1 MTARAAHEH
10 EAEIERLI
18 DNWARWPGWTG
29 GTSSRSSV
37 AWIMDFVS
45 RRQSMQG
52 ASVPVM
58 GGEAADTQA
67 ALMRMQPQLQEAIV
81 AYYTCSG
88 DLHARLFA
96 FNYRKRGRNRI
107 GERAFQYRVAAA
119 REEFWMYWTLV
130 RERARR
136 VGDRNRGTNPG
147 LATVVAEVPAPRQ
160 VPASG
165 PWVPVDPAPKPA

>member
-45 RRQSMQG
+45 RRQSLQG

-67 ALMRMQPQLQEAIV
+67 ALMRMQPHLQEAIV

-96 FNYRKRGRNRI
+96 FNYRKRGKNRI
-107 GERAFQYRVAAA
+107 GERAFRYRVAAA

-130 RERARR
+130 RSRARH
-136 VGDRNRGTNPG
+136 VGDRNRATNPG
-147 LATVVAEVPAPRQ
+147 LAGVRPEVPRPRE
-160 VPASG
+160 VLVSS
-165 PWVPVDPAPKPA
+165 PWVGVDPAAKPA